1 MQERVEAVL
10 RDVVQP
16 LFEADGGS
24 VELVEID
31 DGVVRVRLGGVYRG
45 CPSAPYTIEGVIVPA
60 LRKATGKDLRVEVVV

>member
-1 MQERVEAVL
+1 VL

-24 VELVEID
+24 VELVGIQ

-45 CPSAPYTIEGVIVPA
+45 CPSTSYTVEGVIVPA
-60 LRKATGKDLRVEVVV
+60 LRRVTGENLRVEVVV